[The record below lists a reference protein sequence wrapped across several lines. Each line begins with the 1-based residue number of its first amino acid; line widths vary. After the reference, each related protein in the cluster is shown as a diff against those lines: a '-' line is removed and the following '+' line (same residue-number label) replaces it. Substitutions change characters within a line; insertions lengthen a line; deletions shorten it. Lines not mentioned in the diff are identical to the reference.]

1 MLVAGVVFALIAAP
15 VVLLLT
21 TLLLLVPLAL
31 LAPRAPMLART
42 SFACPVS
49 RRDVTATFLTE
60 PGAAAP
66 TDVVA
71 CSTFPNGVRCAKS
84 CLRDARASW
93 TASPMVARYAL
104 LAGGETR
111 REAW

>member
-15 VVLLLT
+15 VLLLLT

-31 LAPRAPMLART
+31 LTPRAPMLART

-49 RRDVTATFLTE
+49 GRKVTATFLTQ

-66 TDVVA
+66 ADVVA
-71 CSTFPNGVRCAKS
+71 CSAFPGGVRCAKS
-84 CLRDARASW
+84 CLREARTSW
-93 TASPMVARYAL
+93 TPSPVVARYAL
-104 LAGGETR
+104 LAGGEAR
-111 REAW
+111 REAC